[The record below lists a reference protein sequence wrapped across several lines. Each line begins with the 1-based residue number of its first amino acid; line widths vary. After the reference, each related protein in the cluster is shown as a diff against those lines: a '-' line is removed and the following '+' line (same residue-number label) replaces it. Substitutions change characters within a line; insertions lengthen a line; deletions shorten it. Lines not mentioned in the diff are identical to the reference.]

1 MTLSTAFTALSFLA
15 YLLSFAV
22 LLHTHS
28 QQPKAAS
35 NLFKVLF
42 LIAIATHSAS
52 ISLYFNNIQQ
62 GIDLSFYRASSL
74 IFWLISAM
82 SIIALAQKKPI
93 ENLLLVFLPLAA
105 LSLLCTLLFHAPSSK
120 IIQGRGLISH
130 VLLSLLAYSMLTI
143 AAMQAILLAMQER
156 QLRKHQFNGL
166 FAYLPPLQT
175 MESLL
180 FDMIWLGFSLLS
192 AAIVSGFFFIDDMFA
207 QHLVHKTFFTIFA
220 WCIFAIL
227 LAGRYLKG
235 WRGQTA
241 AKLSIA
247 GFIALMLGYFG
258 SKFVLEFLLS

>member
-1 MTLSTAFTALSFLA
+1 MTLSTSLTALSFIA

-35 NLFKVLF
+35 SKFKLLF
-42 LIAIATHSAS
+42 LAAIILHSAS
-52 ISLYFNNIQQ
+52 ISLYFNNLQQ
-62 GIDLSFYRASSL
+62 GIDLSFYRASSM
-74 IFWLISAM
+74 IFWLISVM
-82 SIIALAQKKPI
+82 SIAALAQKKPI
-93 ENLLLVFLPLAA
+93 ENLLLVLLPLAA
-105 LSLLCTLLFHAPSSK
+105 LSLLCTLMFHAPSSK
-120 IIQGRGLISH
+120 YIQGRGLISH

-143 AAMQAILLAMQER
+143 AAIQAVLLAMQER
-156 QLRKHQFNGL
+156 QLRKHQFHGL
-166 FAYLPPLQT
+166 FGYLPPLQT
-175 MESLL
+175 METLL

-207 QHLVHKTFFTIFA
+207 QHLIHKTFFTIFA
-220 WCIFAIL
+220 WLIFATL

-241 AKLSIA
+241 AKLSVA

-258 SKFVLEFLLS
+258 SKFVLEFLLR